1 MAKTFSAAAT
11 ATANALTQARA
22 DLTSAR
28 LNVAHLRGVVKM
40 LAQDL
45 LIEKQLVANS
55 RAAAKA
61 VKLQTAEEKRQAA
74 IVRAQARLDRLMS
87 KQVGAVGHKAAKA
100 SRRASKV
107 TTYGAEANVIA
118 EQIKANRVQKELF

>member
-1 MAKTFSAAAT
+1 MAKTLSAIASAT
-11 ATANALTQARA
+11 AQALSQARA

-28 LNVAHLRGVVKM
+28 LNVSHLRGVVKM

-45 LIEKQLVANS
+45 LIERQLATNARV
-55 RAAAKA
+55 AAKA
-61 VKLQTAEEKRQAA
+61 VKLQTAEEKRLAA
-74 IVRAQARLDRLMS
+74 IARTQARLDRLMS
-87 KQVGAVGHKAAKA
+87 KQVGPVGHKAAKA

-107 TTYGAEANVIA
+107 VTYGSEANVIA